1 MRRGHRYKP
10 CSARLAGYP
19 RPRVSPSLKAAPSAS
34 IMTADRGGPFAFRA
48 RGLGLTPT
56 VSAATRKDHTVSK
69 SPSMSDFVD
78 CLTPEPLMKWQR
90 EVLHRLAQQ
99 TYQRGP
105 VRLGSGSHR
114 RASAVRTS
122 AGLAPATMKALDA
135 WCSRAAPPSGSL
147 APSFTD
153 KVRSTSPLLR
163 AGKMYYYVIDDI
175 ETMPMTEN
183 QRELFL
189 QRMFYRP
196 TK

>member
-1 MRRGHRYKP
+1 MRRGRRYKP

-56 VSAATRKDHTVSK
+56 VSVATRKDHTVSK

-78 CLTPEPLMKWQR
+78 CLTQEPLMKWQR

-105 VRLGSGSHR
+105 VRLGSGSHK
-114 RASAVRTS
+114 RASVATTS
-122 AGLAPATMKALDA
+122 AGLMPATMKALDA
-135 WCSRAAPPSGSL
+135 WCSRAVPPFGSL
-147 APSFTD
+147 ELSFPDKAPSI
-153 KVRSTSPLLR
+153 LR
-163 AGKMYYYVIDDI
+163 LRQVGRRYSYGMG
-175 ETMPMTEN
+175 TRTGRLPS
-183 QRELFL
+183 
-189 QRMFYRP
+189 QRMSSPP
-196 TK
+196 TKSDE